1 MIAGKAL
8 PSPVPLFDVV
18 TATTHKTLRGPRGG
32 LILCKKKFAT
42 AIDKAVFPG
51 TQGGPHMQVVAAK
64 AVAFGEAL
72 LPSFRKYA
80 KQTLKNAKVLEKELY
95 AGGAYILF
103 GGTENHMI
111 VIDTVKNYGLTGK
124 EAEHILEE
132 VGITINKNVIPD
144 DPRGPLDPSG
154 VRIGVPAITTRGMKE
169 KEVKEIARIIDTA
182 WKNKSDVKIR
192 RALRKEIHVLCKKF
206 PLYQ

>member
-1 MIAGKAL
+1 M
-8 PSPVPLFDVV
+8 
-18 TATTHKTLRGPRGG
+18 H
-32 LILCKKKFAT
+32 
-42 AIDKAVFPG
+42 
-51 TQGGPHMQVVAAK
+51 VVAAK

-72 LPSFRKYA
+72 KPEFRKYA

-95 AGGAYILF
+95 KGGAYILF

-111 VIDTVKNYGLTGK
+111 VIDTVKSYGLTGK
-124 EAEHILEE
+124 EAEYILEE

-169 KEVKEIARIIDTA
+169 REVKEIARIIDTA
-182 WKNKSDVKIR
+182 WKNKGDAKLR
-192 RALRKEIHVLCKKF
+192 NKLRKDIRVLCKQF
-206 PLYQ
+206 PLYK

>member
-1 MIAGKAL
+1 MHVI
-8 PSPVPLFDVV
+8 
-18 TATTHKTLRGPRGG
+18 
-32 LILCKKKFAT
+32 
-42 AIDKAVFPG
+42 
-51 TQGGPHMQVVAAK
+51 AAK

-72 LPSFRKYA
+72 TPGFKKYA

-95 AGGAYILF
+95 KGGAFILF

-111 VIDTVKNYGLTGK
+111 VIDTVKSYGLTGK
-124 EAEHILEE
+124 EAERILEE

-169 KEVKEIARIIDTA
+169 AEVKDIARIIDTA
-182 WKNKSDVKIR
+182 WKNGGDVKVLNR
-192 RALRKEIHVLCKKF
+192 LRKEIHVLCKKF
-206 PLYQ
+206 PLYHPTNHKS